1 MVFVKSSQPIGRRSP
16 RAADPESARVHSFD
30 ALIEGHGRE
39 IRLFLQRLCGNH
51 HDAEELTQDVF
62 VKAFRRLDTLREPAA
77 ARRWLYTIAVN
88 HFNDWVKPLRRSALR
103 AVGDLVEDDWRFATS
118 ERPSAP
124 LLAEELSRSMQE
136 WILALPD
143 RQRTVLLLHS
153 TKGFDYEAI
162 GKALEI
168 SVDAVKMSLFHAR
181 EKLRKKA
188 ERMLAP

>member
-1 MVFVKSSQPIGRRSP
+1 MAFAQPSLSAGRKDP
-16 RAADPESARVHSFD
+16 VTGDPELARVRLFD
-30 ALIEGHGRE
+30 ELIERHGRE

-62 VKAFRRLDTLREPAA
+62 VKAFRRLDGLRESAA

-88 HFNDWVKPLRRSALR
+88 HFNDWIKPLRRTALR
-103 AVGDLVEDDWRFATS
+103 PLGDMIEEDARFAST
-118 ERPSAP
+118 ERPSAQ
-124 LLAEELSRSMQE
+124 AMADEFSRSLGG

-153 TKGFDYEAI
+153 TKGFDYLQIGEALGI
-162 GKALEI
+162 T
-168 SVDAVKMSLFHAR
+168 VDAVKMSLFHAR